1 MTQLFDAYENT
12 YRDEVQSSIDFS
24 GLPHSFFMSAKAE
37 LIWDLA
43 KTRFVGE
50 NKPAA
55 LDIGCGVGTF
65 HPFVR
70 NSFRRLCGVDVSKN
84 CIDRARLENLNVEYK
99 TYEGTV
105 LPYRDAEF
113 DFTMAICV
121 MHHVPPAGWLSFM
134 REMRRVTRP
143 GGTLCVIEHNPLN
156 PLTRLAVARCEFDR
170 DAILLRAGVTEGL
183 MAKAG
188 LCDIK
193 TRFFL
198 FFPSAA
204 QIVRSFE
211 HSIAWMPLGAQYAA
225 CSRV

>member
-24 GLPHSFFMSAKAE
+24 GLPHSFFISAKAD
-37 LIWDLA
+37 LIGEIV
-43 KTRFVGE
+43 KTRFSGE
-50 NKPAA
+50 HKPAL
-55 LDIGCGVGTF
+55 LDIGCGIGTF
-65 HPFVR
+65 HPLLR
-70 NSFRRLCGVDVSKN
+70 NLFGRFCGVDVSAK
-84 CIDRARLENLNVEYK
+84 CIGRARRENPDVEYK
-99 TYEGTV
+99 TYEGAI
-105 LPYRDAEF
+105 LPYGDAEF

-121 MHHVPPAGWLSFM
+121 MHHVPPPEWLSFM

-170 DAILLRAGVTEGL
+170 DAVLLRAGVTEEL
-183 MAKAG
+183 MTKAG

-204 QIVRSFE
+204 QVVRSFE
-211 HSIAWMPLGAQYAA
+211 RSIGWMPLSAQYAA
-225 CSRV
+225 CGKV